1 VVPAVSTVS
10 GSDPALP
17 ADLVEVGHV
26 AEAFGVRGGLKVQPY
41 SAQSEALLGSRAWWL
56 RKGTEVRRIE
66 VADAKRHGA
75 VVTVAFPGVSDRD
88 QALAWKGW
96 TVLVPRSQFPRPAEG
111 EFYWVDLIGCEL
123 TGKNDSDQEVVLGTV
138 SEVSDNGVHAILHV
152 ACVEP
157 VAPGQPTQPLL
168 DARGRQ
174 RETLVPFVDAYIRG
188 VDLDARRI
196 DSDWPEGF

>member
-1 VVPAVSTVS
+1 MVSAASTGS

-26 AEAFGVRGGLKVQPY
+26 AEAFGVRGGLKIQPY
-41 SAQSEALLGSRAWWL
+41 SAQSEALLGSRTWWL
-56 RKGTEVRRIE
+56 RKGPEVRRIE
-66 VADAKRHGA
+66 VVEAKRHGA
-75 VVTVAFPGVSDRD
+75 AVTATWPDVSDRD

-96 TVLVPRSQFPRPAEG
+96 TVLVPRSQFPRLAEG
-111 EFYWVDLIGCEL
+111 EFYWVDLVGCEL
-123 TGKNDSDQEVVLGTV
+123 TGKDATDREVVLGTV

-174 RETLVPFVDAYIRG
+174 RETLVPFVEAYIRG